1 MDNNLPFHIKMYND
15 RVRAMNQANGKILTL
30 NAQEARNLHAEIY
43 DLMATIAELS
53 KDRNQNSTV
62 TSVSMDGG
70 SFK

>member
-1 MDNNLPFHIKMYND
+1 MYND